1 VVCLIKKHQMQYSN
15 YSSEDFVTNEY
26 FIRWVKSPDDET
38 NAFWNSWI
46 SQHPNKKNELY
57 KAREIVLLLDIKE
70 NKVREGKFLE
80 TWEKISGRIEE
91 KAGQASINIAY
102 DEEVS
107 PTRKIHWYYK
117 IAAVLL
123 VGVLAFWGYTTYNNA
138 QTVLIQTAYG
148 ESRTLFLPDSTKV
161 TLNANSSI
169 RYSKKDLQEHKREV
183 WLDGEAFFSVVHKST
198 NENFKVHTNEL
209 EVEVLGTRFD
219 VNSRRGMTKVIL
231 EEGKVKLDMNR
242 SQVHDPLVMKPGD
255 FVEVSKKSNS
265 VKRKSVDPDEY
276 LSWRN
281 NMLEFNSTSLKEIAN
296 LIEDN
301 YGYQVVFR
309 DQQLAERK
317 FTGSSS
323 SDDLQELTQKLSKL
337 FDLKITQEGNV
348 ITIDRQ

>member
-1 VVCLIKKHQMQYSN
+1 
-15 YSSEDFVTNEY
+15 
-26 FIRWVKSPDDET
+26 
-38 NAFWNSWI
+38 
-46 SQHPNKKNELY
+46 
-57 KAREIVLLLDIKE
+57 
-70 NKVREGKFLE
+70 
-80 TWEKISGRIEE
+80 
-91 KAGQASINIAY
+91 
-102 DEEVS
+102 
-107 PTRKIHWYYK
+107 
-117 IAAVLL
+117 
-123 VGVLAFWGYTTYNNA
+123 
-138 QTVLIQTAYG
+138 
-148 ESRTLFLPDSTKV
+148 
-161 TLNANSSI
+161 
-169 RYSKKDLQEHKREV
+169 
-183 WLDGEAFFSVVHKST
+183 VHKST